1 MLNSPGL
8 SAFSHTGDAPL
19 IYPTL
24 PKFTCVDVMGDSV
37 KNGVGHISLLLL
49 LGSKGC
55 GCTHFWD
62 NFYEKWDSF
71 EVGLHAG

>member
-1 MLNSPGL
+1 MIFTGIGKIFLCLPFSRLNSPSL

-19 IYPTL
+19 VYPTL

-49 LGSKGC
+49 G
-55 GCTHFWD
+55 
-62 NFYEKWDSF
+62 
-71 EVGLHAG
+71 